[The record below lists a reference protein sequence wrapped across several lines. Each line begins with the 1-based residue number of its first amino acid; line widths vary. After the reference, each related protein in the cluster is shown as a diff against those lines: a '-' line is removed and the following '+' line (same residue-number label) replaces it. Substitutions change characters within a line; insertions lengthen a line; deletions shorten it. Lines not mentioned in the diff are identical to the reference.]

1 MDAGWVVLRNRNWY
15 IRETSLNSAG
25 CTTLG
30 VNRSLLKPLLTIF
43 LAVTIG
49 TSIAFCEPKAP
60 PMPEDQ
66 MVDRYIEASHAQQ
79 SALRGGTEE
88 IDIDAAVPKFKKQG
102 KLHALR
108 NISKLGKITYHAL
121 GFSGDNVVKT
131 EVIANYL
138 KAEVE
143 AAQGTSDVSITPA
156 NYKFKYKG
164 TQDWNGRQVY
174 VLHLNPREKKVGLF
188 KGELW
193 LDTETYMPVRE
204 QGSFVKSPSFMLK
217 KMQFVRDYELQD
229 GVSIP
234 QRTESRVETR
244 FFGKVE
250 LNINYLTFSKDQAAL
265 GADNAE
271 TVADAAEG
279 EQQ

>member
-1 MDAGWVVLRNRNWY
+1 
-15 IRETSLNSAG
+15 
-25 CTTLG
+25 
-30 VNRSLLKPLLTIF
+30 LKPLLTII
-43 LAVTIG
+43 LAATIG
-49 TSIAFCEPKAP
+49 SSAALCEPKAP

-66 MVDRYIEASHAQQ
+66 MVNRYIAATQAQQ
-79 SALRGGTEE
+79 IALRGGTEE

-108 NISKLGKITYHAL
+108 SISKLGRITYHAL

-143 AAQGTSDVSITPA
+143 AAKGASDVAITPA
-156 NYKFKYKG
+156 HYKFKYKG
-164 TQDWNGRQVY
+164 TQELNGRQVY

-193 LDTETYMPVRE
+193 LDAETYMPVRE

-217 KMQFVRDYELQD
+217 KMQFVRDYEIQN
-229 GVSIP
+229 GVSVP

-244 FFGKVE
+244 FFGQVE
-250 LNINYLTFSKDQAAL
+250 LNINYLTFSKDQAGL
-265 GADNAE
+265 GVDEAEAVAE
-271 TVADAAEG
+271 TSVG

>member
-1 MDAGWVVLRNRNWY
+1 MAVLAA
-15 IRETSLNSAG
+15 TVGSSL
-25 CTTLG
+25 
-30 VNRSLLKPLLTIF
+30 
-43 LAVTIG
+43 
-49 TSIAFCEPKAP
+49 AFSEPKAP
-60 PMPEDQ
+60 PVPEDQ
-66 MVDRYIEASHAQQ
+66 MVSRYLEATQAQQ

-108 NISKLGKITYHAL
+108 SISKLGKITYKAL

-143 AAQGTSDVSITPA
+143 TAAKGPLDVALTPQ
-156 NYKFKYKG
+156 NYKFKFKG
-164 TQDWNGRQVY
+164 VYDWNNRQVY
-174 VLHLNPREKKVGLF
+174 VLHVNPREKKVGLF

-204 QGSFVKSPSFMLK
+204 SGSFVKSPSFMLK
-217 KMQFVRDYELQD
+217 KMQFVRDYDLRN
-229 GVSIP
+229 GVSVP
-234 QRTESRVETR
+234 QRTESQVETR

-250 LNINYLTFSKDQAAL
+250 LNINYLTFSKDTAQA
-265 GADNAE
+265 GGVDDAE
-271 TVADAAEG
+271 AVVETGAAE
-279 EQQ
+279 QQ

>member
-1 MDAGWVVLRNRNWY
+1 
-15 IRETSLNSAG
+15 
-25 CTTLG
+25 
-30 VNRSLLKPLLTIF
+30 
-43 LAVTIG
+43 
-49 TSIAFCEPKAP
+49 
-60 PMPEDQ
+60 

-156 NYKFKYKG
+156 NYKFKYRG
-164 TQDWNGRQVY
+164 TEDWNGRQVY
-174 VLHLNPREKKVGLF
+174 VLQLKPRAKKVGLF

-193 LDTETYMPVRE
+193 LDAETYMPVRE
-204 QGSFVKSPSFMLK
+204 SGSFVKSPSFMLK
-217 KMQFVRDYELQD
+217 KMQFVRDYELQN
-229 GVSIP
+229 GVSVP

-250 LNINYLTFSKDQAAL
+250 LNINYLTFSKDTAQA
-265 GADNAE
+265 GADD
-271 TVADAAEG
+271 ADAAVESG
-279 EQQ
+279 AGDQH

>member
-1 MDAGWVVLRNRNWY
+1 
-15 IRETSLNSAG
+15 
-25 CTTLG
+25 
-30 VNRSLLKPLLTIF
+30 
-43 LAVTIG
+43 
-49 TSIAFCEPKAP
+49 
-60 PMPEDQ
+60 MPEQ
-66 MVDRYIEASHAQQ
+66 ELVERYVQATQAQQ

-88 IDIDAAVPKFKKQG
+88 VDIDASVPKFKKQG
-102 KLHALR
+102 KLHALK

-121 GFSGDNVVKT
+121 GFSGDSIVKT

-143 AAQGTSDVSITPA
+143 SAEGKSNLSITPE

-164 TQDWNGRQVY
+164 TWNWKGREVY
-174 VLHLNPREKKVGLF
+174 VLHLSPREKKVGLF

-217 KMQFVRDYELQD
+217 KMQFVRDYELQN

-244 FFGKVE
+244 FFGQVE
-250 LNINYLTFSKDQAAL
+250 LNINYLTFSKDTAQA
-265 GADNAE
+265 GSGTDDAE
-271 TVADAAEG
+271 AVVDAGSG

>member
-1 MDAGWVVLRNRNWY
+1 VLKNRNWY
-15 IRETSLNSAG
+15 IIHISLNSAG

-30 VNRSLLKPLLTIF
+30 VQRSILKPLLTAI
-43 LAVTIG
+43 LAATIG
-49 TSIAFCEPKAP
+49 SSVAFSEPKAP
-60 PMPEDQ
+60 PIPEEQ
-66 MVDRYIEASHAQQ
+66 MVSRYMQATQAQQ
-79 SALRGGTEE
+79 TALRGATEE

-143 AAQGTSDVSITPA
+143 AGKGTTDVSINPQ

-164 TQDWNGRQVY
+164 SEDWNGRQVY
-174 VLHLNPREKKVGLF
+174 VLQLKPRGKRVGLF

-204 QGSFVKSPSFMLK
+204 EGAFVKSPSFMLK
-217 KMQFVRDYELQD
+217 KMQFVRDYELQN
-229 GVSIP
+229 GVSVP

-250 LNINYLTFSKDQAAL
+250 LNINYLTFSKDSPQASA
-265 GADNAE
+265 GADD
-271 TVADAAEG
+271 ADAGVDTGASN
-279 EQQ
+279 QQ

>member
-1 MDAGWVVLRNRNWY
+1 MKPFFTVVL
-15 IRETSLNSAG
+15 AA
-25 CTTLG
+25 
-30 VNRSLLKPLLTIF
+30 TISCS
-43 LAVTIG
+43 V
-49 TSIAFCEPKAP
+49 AFCEPKTP
-60 PMPEDQ
+60 PVPEDQ
-66 MVDRYIEASHAQQ
+66 MVSRYLEATQAQQ

-88 IDIDAAVPKFKKQG
+88 VDIDAAVPKFKKQG

-121 GFSGDNVVKT
+121 GFSGDSVVKT

-143 AAQGTSDVSITPA
+143 SAKPTSDVSITPA

-164 TQDWNGRQVY
+164 TYDWNGREVY
-174 VLHLNPREKKVGLF
+174 VLQLKPREKKIGLF

-193 LDTETYMPVRE
+193 LDSETYMPVRE
-204 QGSFVKSPSFMLK
+204 EGSFVKSPSFMLK
-217 KMQFVRDYELQD
+217 KMQFVREYELQN
-229 GVSIP
+229 GVSVP

-244 FFGKVE
+244 FFGPVE
-250 LNINYLTFSKDQAAL
+250 LNINYLTFSKDTAQA
-265 GADNAE
+265 GVDDAE
-271 TVADAAEG
+271 AVADAGAA

>member
-1 MDAGWVVLRNRNWY
+1 M
-15 IRETSLNSAG
+15 
-25 CTTLG
+25 
-30 VNRSLLKPLLTIF
+30 VNRYLQAT
-43 LAVTIG
+43 
-49 TSIAFCEPKAP
+49 
-60 PMPEDQ
+60 Q
-66 MVDRYIEASHAQQ
+66 AQQ

-88 IDIDAAVPKFKKQG
+88 VDIDAAVPKFKKQG

-108 NISKLGKITYHAL
+108 SISKLGKITYHAL

-143 AAQGTSDVSITPA
+143 SAKGPSNASITPQ

-164 TQDWNGRQVY
+164 TEDWNGRPVY
-174 VLHLNPREKKVGLF
+174 VLQLKPREKKVGLF

-193 LDTETYMPVRE
+193 LDAETYMPVRE
-204 QGSFVKSPSFMLK
+204 SGSFVKSPSFMLK
-217 KMQFVRDYELQD
+217 KMQFVRDYELQN
-229 GVSIP
+229 GVSLP

-250 LNINYLTFSKDQAAL
+250 LNINYLTFSKDNSQASA
-265 GADNAE
+265 GSD
-271 TVADAAEG
+271 DATAVVDTSAG
-279 EQQ
+279 DQQ